1 MFVLMMLIGVFGAAG
16 EAQEKPCDPAG
27 RALYYPCSSCHG
39 LAGEGNEAFAAPALA
54 GLSTDYLT
62 RQLSQFQAGTR
73 GSHPDDAAG
82 QQMTLLAR
90 TLRDGASLEAV
101 ACHVAAM
108 PLPPRPA
115 ATIKGNARR
124 GKVRYGACAACHGE
138 RALGNPELGA
148 PAIAQLADWYLR
160 SQLRAYRDGWRGRQ
174 GDDPYG
180 VQMAAAVA
188 VLPDDRA
195 IADVAAYVATLR

>member
-1 MFVLMMLIGVFGAAG
+1 
-16 EAQEKPCDPAG
+16 
-27 RALYYPCSSCHG
+27 
-39 LAGEGNEAFAAPALA
+39 
-54 GLSTDYLT
+54 
-62 RQLSQFQAGTR
+62 
-73 GSHPDDAAG
+73 
-82 QQMTLLAR
+82 
-90 TLRDGASLEAV
+90 
-101 ACHVAAM
+101 
-108 PLPPRPA
+108 
-115 ATIKGNARR
+115 
-124 GKVRYGACAACHGE
+124 VRYGACAACHGE